1 MADRLWL
8 CRAWSQEEKRNVEQ
22 GTASLRRECQGV
34 AEKAFQRKGHLSQDL
49 QPNKRGAK
57 STARLKHQQVVKL
70 CGRTER
76 RSLWLELREVRR
88 GVQAEAGEGPRI
100 LFPPLPLR
108 IYGTVMATHRDQT
121 GSSQPDTSPCPALWV
136 FHRRATSET
145 EPRLKEQ
152 RRAKNTS
159 SEIFLPRSNIEKYV
173 HSYTYNIHICVI

>member
-1 MADRLWL
+1 MLCSKPFIHLTYSEGCVSQAQARCWGNSKNMADRLWL

-121 GSSQPDTSPCPALWV
+121 GSSQPDTSPCPAL
-136 FHRRATSET
+136 
-145 EPRLKEQ
+145 
-152 RRAKNTS
+152 
-159 SEIFLPRSNIEKYV
+159 
-173 HSYTYNIHICVI
+173 